1 MNYLLVGTKF
11 PGKESARQR
20 KFHGALLY
28 FFSFI
33 SGTSVVA
40 SLLGEVRRNTQRCT
54 TDQAKREN
62 WHQSVILTL
71 FDPRGEVLTSL
82 RSGDVFRLL
91 LIHEL

>member
-40 SLLGEVRRNTQRCT
+40 SLLGEVRRNTQ
-54 TDQAKREN
+54 QAKREN

-82 RSGDVFRLL
+82 RSGDVFHLL